1 MVNSPSLLGL
11 TTTWRP
17 NRHVALSN
25 MLSLLKYWCS
35 LVATLTCPT
44 ALTTAR

>member
-11 TTTWRP
+11 TTTCP
-17 NRHVALSN
+17 NHHVALSN
-25 MLSLLKYWCS
+25 TLSLLKNWCS